1 MDRRSRGE
9 FCSLIIGWG
18 YNWYYVIAI
27 KLNGNSLL
35 MTINIIENKKAT
47 FDFFIQ
53 EKIEAGISLKGWEV
67 KSLRSNRGNIKES
80 YALIKN
86 NEVFLIGSHI
96 SPLPNVHVNED
107 TEPTRTRKLLLKAKE
122 ISKISGLVTQKGY
135 TLIPLSLYWKEGKVK
150 IMIGLAKGRKKHDKR
165 ALLKERDWKMTQKR
179 LIKKNYNK

>member
-1 MDRRSRGE
+1 
-9 FCSLIIGWG
+9 
-18 YNWYYVIAI
+18 
-27 KLNGNSLL
+27 
-35 MTINIIENKKAT
+35 MTRTIIENKKAT

-135 TLIPLSLYWKEGKVK
+135 TLIPLSFYWKEGKVK
-150 IMIGLAKGRKKHDKR
+150 VMIGLAKGRKKHDKR

>member
-1 MDRRSRGE
+1 
-9 FCSLIIGWG
+9 
-18 YNWYYVIAI
+18 
-27 KLNGNSLL
+27 
-35 MTINIIENKKAT
+35 MTRTIIENKKAM

-96 SPLPNVHVNED
+96 SPLPNVDVNED
-107 TEPTRTRKLLLKAKE
+107 TEPTRTRKLLLKTKE
-122 ISKISGLVTQKGY
+122 ISKISRLVTQKGY
-135 TLIPLSLYWKEGKVK
+135 TLIPLSFYWKEGKVK
-150 IMIGLAKGRKKHDKR
+150 VTIGLAKGRKKHDKR

-179 LIKKNYNK
+179 LVKKHYNK

>member
-1 MDRRSRGE
+1 
-9 FCSLIIGWG
+9 
-18 YNWYYVIAI
+18 
-27 KLNGNSLL
+27 
-35 MTINIIENKKAT
+35 MTRTIIENKKAT

-53 EKIEAGISLKGWEV
+53 EKIEAGISLNGWEV

-135 TLIPLSLYWKEGKVK
+135 TLIPLSFYWKEGKVK
-150 IMIGLAKGRKKHDKR
+150 VMIGLAKGRKKHDKR

-179 LIKKNYNK
+179 LVKKHYNK

>member
-1 MDRRSRGE
+1 
-9 FCSLIIGWG
+9 
-18 YNWYYVIAI
+18 
-27 KLNGNSLL
+27 
-35 MTINIIENKKAT
+35 MTRTIIENKKAT

-135 TLIPLSLYWKEGKVK
+135 TLIPLSFYWKEGKVK
-150 IMIGLAKGRKKHDKR
+150 VMIGLAKGRKKHDKR

-179 LIKKNYNK
+179 LVKKHYNK